1 MISRIKI
8 TLLTGAAALAT
19 AALGTGMAAEHS
31 AQPPM
36 PIPSASS
43 STAPGSPGMSPWPG
57 HWHRHGHRH
66 GRGCMHGMH
75 GGMMGHGMMG
85 RIEHGEGTVQTARG
99 PEVVDIQRGTVESV
113 GAGKLTVRSADGF
126 SATYTVNHSTTIR
139 KGGKPSGIARVMT
152 KDQVI
157 VLATKSGTTATAT
170 RIVDTGHAT
179 TNR

>member
-19 AALGTGMAAEHS
+19 AALGTGMAAAHS
-31 AQPPM
+31 AQPPT
-36 PIPSASS
+36 PTPSASS
-43 STAPGSPGMSPWPG
+43 STAPGSPDMSPWPG
-57 HWHRHGHRH
+57 HWHRH

-75 GGMMGHGMMG
+75 GGMMGRGILS
-85 RIEHGEGTVQTARG
+85 RIEHGEGNVKTAHG
-99 PEVVDIQRGTVESV
+99 PEVIDIQRGTVESV
-113 GAGKLTVRSADGF
+113 NPGKLTVRSADGF

>member
-19 AALGTGMAAEHS
+19 AALGTGMATEHS
-31 AQPPM
+31 AQPPT
-36 PIPSASS
+36 PPPSASS

-57 HWHRHGHRH
+57 HWPGHRH
-66 GRGCMHGMH
+66 GRGCRHGMH
-75 GGMMGHGMMG
+75 GGMMDWGILS
-85 RIEHGEGTVQTARG
+85 RIEHGEGTVQTAHG

-113 GAGKLTVRSADGF
+113 GAGKLAVRSADGF
-126 SATYTVNHSTTIR
+126 SATYMVNHSTMIH
-139 KGGKPSGIARVMT
+139 KGGKRSGIAQVMT

-170 RIVDTGHAT
+170 RIVDTGQST